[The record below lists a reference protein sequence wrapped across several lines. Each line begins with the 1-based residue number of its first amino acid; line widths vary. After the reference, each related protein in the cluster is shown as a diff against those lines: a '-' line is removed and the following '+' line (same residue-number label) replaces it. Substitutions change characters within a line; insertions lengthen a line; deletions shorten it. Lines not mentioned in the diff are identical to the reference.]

1 MVRMRPSTIIAVL
14 IGIMVVV
21 GFAARRLPHGGTPPQ
36 ATPVTTADLLMKD
49 NPDGSVTVTQAGT
62 GLPITTLQ
70 PGTNAFVRVLLTGLV
85 RERRLEG
92 EGSHAIPFHLTRWSD
107 GRLTVDDTAT
117 GRLIEL
123 EAFGH
128 TNEAAFARLLD
139 LNPPLPRPPRS
150 PPAPSSQPPPGP
162 PAPHG

>member
-1 MVRMRPSTIIAVL
+1 MAHQLPNQIPLYRPLGVIAL
-14 IGIMVVV
+14 LLGIMAVIALVQRS
-21 GFAARRLPHGGTPPQ
+21 GPHGGAPPI
-36 ATPVTTADLLMKD
+36 ATVVRSADLLMQD

-62 GLPITTLQ
+62 GRLVTTLQ
-70 PGTNAFVRVLLTGLV
+70 PRTNAFVRVLLTGLV
-85 RERRLEG
+85 RERQREG

-128 TNEAAFARLLD
+128 TNEGAFARLLD
-139 LNPPLPRPPRS
+139 LSPPLPTR
-150 PPAPSSQPPPGP
+150 
-162 PAPHG
+162 

>member
-1 MVRMRPSTIIAVL
+1 MSVRPANQVPLSRPLIVIAVL
-14 IGIMVVV
+14 LGCMVVIAFLSH
-21 GFAARRLPHGGTPPQ
+21 GTHGGAPPA
-36 ATPVTTADLLMKD
+36 ATAVRTADLLMQD
-49 NPDGSVTVTQAGT
+49 NADGSVTVTQAGT
-62 GLPITTLQ
+62 GRLVTVLS

-85 RERRLEG
+85 RERRREG

-128 TNEAAFARLLD
+128 TNEAAFARLLE
-139 LNPPLPRPPRS
+139 LSR
-150 PPAPSSQPPPGP
+150 
-162 PAPHG
+162 